1 MINLMA
7 TIEEAYLY
15 ENQHQL
21 DQVIQSY
28 QHALDI
34 ARQNCLT
41 ITSEYTDALLALARI
56 YGDDHE
62 IYSAVHDKSKSI
74 EYYKLSLESQNYYL
88 IGPHKLFEPAA
99 QLGHIYEEQGALERA
114 LEWYK
119 RALEAFRSTGHVRD
133 AYEALV
139 HAEQFLRKQPMYDFR
154 AQLEKS
160 ISSEEN
166 TDPKTSPII
175 RDILRKWILINMPMI
190 SEQSS

>member
-41 ITSEYTDALLALARI
+41 ITSEYTDALLELARI

-62 IYSAVHDKSKSI
+62 IYSAVHDKAKSI
-74 EYYKLSLESQNYYL
+74 EYYKLALESQNYYL
-88 IGPHKLFEPAA
+88 IGPHKFFEPAA
-99 QLGHIYEEQGALERA
+99 QLGRMYEEQGALERA

-119 RALEAFRSTGHVRD
+119 RAL
-133 AYEALV
+133 
-139 HAEQFLRKQPMYDFR
+139 
-154 AQLEKS
+154 
-160 ISSEEN
+160 
-166 TDPKTSPII
+166 
-175 RDILRKWILINMPMI
+175 
-190 SEQSS
+190 